1 MVLTR
6 IYTYLI
12 ISFFM
17 FPFADI
23 FAQAKSQEAIIK
35 FDKEWYDFGKLKKG
49 EKVFYDFKF
58 KNVGLSPLVISDVDA
73 GCSCTVPEWPQ
84 TPVLPNSTAIIKV
97 SYSSKD
103 HNGVFNKAIR
113 ISSNSST
120 PTKIIRIKG
129 IVK

>member
-1 MVLTR
+1 MALTR
-6 IYTYLI
+6 IFTFLI
-12 ISFFM
+12 IFLFIFS
-17 FPFADI
+17 FADV
-23 FAQAKSQEAIIK
+23 FAQAKSQEAIFL

-58 KNVGLSPLVISDVDA
+58 KNVGMSPLIISDVDA
-73 GCSCTVPEWPQ
+73 GCSCTVPEWPKI
-84 TPVLPNSTAIIKV
+84 PVLPNSTATIKV

>member
-1 MVLTR
+1 
-6 IYTYLI
+6 
-12 ISFFM
+12 M